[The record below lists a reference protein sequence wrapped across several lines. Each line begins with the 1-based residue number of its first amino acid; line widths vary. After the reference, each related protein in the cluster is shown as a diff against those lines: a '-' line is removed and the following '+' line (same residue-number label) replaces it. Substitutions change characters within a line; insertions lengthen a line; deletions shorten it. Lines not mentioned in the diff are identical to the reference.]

1 MTKRNGFWKIR
12 QTVFEKTTTILFIYL
27 FLGLSIYLLFRRGQ
41 WARDSGHPFNF
52 IKKNKAKM
60 VGCFKR
66 EIWNSL
72 VPN

>member
-12 QTVFEKTTTILFIYL
+12 QTVFEKTTTILFIYFF
-27 FLGLSIYLLFRRGQ
+27 FLGCLFIYFLGV
-41 WARDSGHPFNF
+41 ASGHPFNF

-66 EIWNSL
+66 KIWNSL